1 MPSLVREDRDGP
13 TSGVPVVLPSAS
25 PGSYVGTG
33 EPLNASKW
41 ETLPKMSPPSV
52 KTAEGSWETTT
63 SIGGRWKA
71 GNRCSRAVLR
81 TREA

>member
-41 ETLPKMSPPSV
+41 ETLPKMSPPSAFGQL
-52 KTAEGSWETTT
+52 K
-63 SIGGRWKA
+63 GR
-71 GNRCSRAVLR
+71 GRRPR
-81 TREA
+81 R